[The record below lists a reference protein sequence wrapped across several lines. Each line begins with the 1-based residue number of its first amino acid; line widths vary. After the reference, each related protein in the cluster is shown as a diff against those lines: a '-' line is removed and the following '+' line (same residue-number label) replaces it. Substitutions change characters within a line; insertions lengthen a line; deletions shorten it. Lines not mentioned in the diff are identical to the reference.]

1 MVEDGIGGWSLA
13 YNSTPQ
19 FRSTIPRLITYP
31 RKPRLPVD
39 YTSKGPVG
47 ANYTASASLSRH
59 IRISKSAKQA
69 EVCAALFAVKR
80 GNTDTM
86 STADDSPFSPLTSAL
101 LLEDAPN
108 TENPSIDDGNSPV
121 TADQQAKYRSTRG
134 RRAAWAC
141 FPCRKRK
148 VRCNVTVEQP
158 CLNCKH
164 DNFDCYLSFYSKRS
178 GDEVTLCFMVQTADV
193 YYFRKNQEA
202 AESSAGGL
210 VLHEGE
216 NDDPDKP
223 TRSRRRPRRPRRRR
237 RRPLDVLE
245 PCSNLDMP
253 TSSAHPFL
261 NHPFLTA
268 QSPVL
273 CVRSP
278 MSPGDPMIGGF
289 DVEMR
294 QNNTKS
300 PRLHGE
306 NREKLAASNVG
317 ANKQGADTAHQRSM
331 LSPISEVA
339 GPQAASEDRGDSGC
353 SGECSSAFRCTC
365 RARDHYEPFSDGLL
379 KYLPDNAP
387 YLNSTELSL
396 LYETP
401 DVCAS

>member
-1 MVEDGIGGWSLA
+1 M
-13 YNSTPQ
+13 STP
-19 FRSTIPRLITYP
+19 
-31 RKPRLPVD
+31 
-39 YTSKGPVG
+39 
-47 ANYTASASLSRH
+47 
-59 IRISKSAKQA
+59 
-69 EVCAALFAVKR
+69 E
-80 GNTDTM
+80 
-86 STADDSPFSPLTSAL
+86 DSPFSPLTSAL

-108 TENPSIDDGNSPV
+108 AENPSIDDGGSPV
-121 TADQQAKYRSTRG
+121 TADQQANYRSTRG

-178 GDEVTLCFMVQTADV
+178 GDAVTLCFMLPTADM
-193 YYFRKNQEA
+193 YYFRKSQEA
-202 AESSAGGL
+202 AESSTGGL

-245 PCSNLDMP
+245 PYSNMDMP

-278 MSPGDPMIGGF
+278 MSPGDPMIAGL

-294 QNNTKS
+294 QTTTTKS
-300 PRLHGE
+300 PRLQRK
-306 NREKLAASNVG
+306 NLEKSETSNAG
-317 ANKQGADTAHQRSM
+317 ADKQGADTAHQRSM
-331 LSPISEVA
+331 LSPISEA
-339 GPQAASEDRGDSGC
+339 DGAQAASDGRESSGC
-353 SGECSSAFRCTC
+353 SGECSSVFKCTC
-365 RARDHYEPFSDGLL
+365 KSRKHYEPFSDGLL

-396 LYETP
+396 LYDTP
-401 DVCAS
+401 DMCAF